1 MLRTQPEVLRI
12 QPEVLRAQ
20 RKVLR
25 AQPNVLGARPK
36 ELRCTAKGA
45 ESIAGVAVPKTLIY
59 GQIWNKKV
67 KKYGIYL
74 T

>member
-1 MLRTQPEVLRI
+1 MLRAQPEVLRI

-20 RKVLR
+20 LEVLRAQRKVLR
-25 AQPNVLGARPK
+25 AQPEV
-36 ELRCTAKGA
+36 LRCTAKGA